1 MTIQRQ
7 KQNNSA
13 LWLVLG
19 GAFVLRMIL
28 AGVTEGYPYDM
39 SCFVAWGEK
48 LLADGPAGFYSG
60 GYFADYPPGYLF
72 VLGLVALVRQIF
84 SIPYEAGMTYV
95 LLAVVP
101 SLCDCA
107 AAALVW
113 HIGREKLPESRLPLL
128 LAAFVAFDPL
138 LLFDTAV
145 WKQIDGAFALPLLL
159 CFYLLEKRRYLPA
172 AVLYGVA
179 LAIKPQALLF
189 GPVLAVCFLVAIVQE
204 ENRFRA
210 FLRCFGGAALALF
223 PPLALGLPY
232 FGLTNLL
239 PKLLE
244 KYAGTAASYPYATIN
259 GFNWLAALGGNWA
272 PLDNTVLLGITWKQL
287 GFFNILLVTLGL
299 VYLAAHS
306 VREGRFSPLL
316 LVAYYGLGIFTLA
329 HCMHERYMVPGVL
342 LTLLAAAH
350 WDDIRLYAA
359 GFGMSLTGFLNLSTV
374 YSLTGSDDEWL
385 TSATSSSVAI
395 LVGLAETV
403 CFVLLLFAV

>member
-19 GAFVLRMIL
+19 GAFVLRVIL

-72 VLGLVALVRQIF
+72 VLGFVALVRQIF
-84 SIPYEAGMTYV
+84 AIPYEAGMTYV

-159 CFYLLEKRRYLPA
+159 CFYLLEKRR
-172 AVLYGVA
+172 
-179 LAIKPQALLF
+179 
-189 GPVLAVCFLVAIVQE
+189 
-204 ENRFRA
+204 
-210 FLRCFGGAALALF
+210 
-223 PPLALGLPY
+223 
-232 FGLTNLL
+232 
-239 PKLLE
+239 
-244 KYAGTAASYPYATIN
+244 
-259 GFNWLAALGGNWA
+259 
-272 PLDNTVLLGITWKQL
+272 
-287 GFFNILLVTLGL
+287 
-299 VYLAAHS
+299 
-306 VREGRFSPLL
+306 
-316 LVAYYGLGIFTLA
+316 
-329 HCMHERYMVPGVL
+329 
-342 LTLLAAAH
+342 
-350 WDDIRLYAA
+350 
-359 GFGMSLTGFLNLSTV
+359 
-374 YSLTGSDDEWL
+374 
-385 TSATSSSVAI
+385 
-395 LVGLAETV
+395 
-403 CFVLLLFAV
+403 

>member
-244 KYAGTAASYPYATIN
+244 KCRYSGK
-259 GFNWLAALGGNWA
+259 L
-272 PLDNTVLLGITWKQL
+272 PLRHHQ
-287 GFFNILLVTLGL
+287 
-299 VYLAAHS
+299 
-306 VREGRFSPLL
+306 RF
-316 LVAYYGLGIFTLA
+316 
-329 HCMHERYMVPGVL
+329 
-342 LTLLAAAH
+342 
-350 WDDIRLYAA
+350 
-359 GFGMSLTGFLNLSTV
+359 
-374 YSLTGSDDEWL
+374 
-385 TSATSSSVAI
+385 
-395 LVGLAETV
+395 
-403 CFVLLLFAV
+403 

>member
-72 VLGLVALVRQIF
+72 VLGFVALVRQIF

-179 LAIKPQALLF
+179 LAIQAPGAAVWAGAGRVFFGGHRAGRKPLPRVFALLRRC
-189 GPVLAVCFLVAIVQE
+189 GAGAV
-204 ENRFRA
+204 
-210 FLRCFGGAALALF
+210 
-223 PPLALGLPY
+223 P
-232 FGLTNLL
+232 
-239 PKLLE
+239 
-244 KYAGTAASYPYATIN
+244 
-259 GFNWLAALGGNWA
+259 
-272 PLDNTVLLGITWKQL
+272 
-287 GFFNILLVTLGL
+287 
-299 VYLAAHS
+299 
-306 VREGRFSPLL
+306 
-316 LVAYYGLGIFTLA
+316 
-329 HCMHERYMVPGVL
+329 
-342 LTLLAAAH
+342 
-350 WDDIRLYAA
+350 AA
-359 GFGMSLTGFLNLSTV
+359 GAGPALLWPDQFAAEAAGKICR
-374 YSLTGSDDEWL
+374 YSGKLPL
-385 TSATSSSVAI
+385 RHHQR
-395 LVGLAETV
+395 
-403 CFVLLLFAV
+403 F

>member
-39 SCFVAWGEK
+39 NCFVAWGEK

-84 SIPYEAGMTYV
+84 AIPYEAGMTYV

-128 LAAFVAFDPL
+128 LAAFIAFDPL

-189 GPVLAVCFLVAIVQE
+189 GPVLAVCFLAAIVQE

-306 VREGRFSPLL
+306 VREGRFSPLML
-316 LVAYYGLGIFTLA
+316 AAYYGLGIFTLA

-359 GFGMSLTGFLNLSTV
+359 GFGMSLTCILN
-374 YSLTGSDDEWL
+374 
-385 TSATSSSVAI
+385 
-395 LVGLAETV
+395 
-403 CFVLLLFAV
+403 

>member
-259 GFNWLAALGGNWA
+259 GFNWLAAGQAGLCPGVPHRIFGRCS
-272 PLDNTVLLGITWKQL
+272 VLCGDAAVHLHC
-287 GFFNILLVTLGL
+287 ILPAV
-299 VYLAAHS
+299 LAARPQFWS
-306 VREGRFSPLL
+306 GR
-316 LVAYYGLGIFTLA
+316 LVA
-329 HCMHERYMVPGVL
+329 VPGLDVQL
-342 LTLLAAAH
+342 PLH
-350 WDDIRLYAA
+350 A
-359 GFGMSLTGFLNLSTV
+359 GGDPPV
-374 YSLTGSDDEWL
+374 
-385 TSATSSSVAI
+385 
-395 LVGLAETV
+395 
-403 CFVLLLFAV
+403 

>member
-189 GPVLAVCFLVAIVQE
+189 GPVLAVCFLAAIVQE

-210 FLRCFGGAALALF
+210 FLRRWRC
-223 PPLALGLPY
+223 
-232 FGLTNLL
+232 
-239 PKLLE
+239 
-244 KYAGTAASYPYATIN
+244 SRR
-259 GFNWLAALGGNWA
+259 WRWA
-272 PLDNTVLLGITWKQL
+272 CL
-287 GFFNILLVTLGL
+287 
-299 VYLAAHS
+299 
-306 VREGRFSPLL
+306 
-316 LVAYYGLGIFTLA
+316 TLA
-329 HCMHERYMVPGVL
+329 
-342 LTLLAAAH
+342 
-350 WDDIRLYAA
+350 
-359 GFGMSLTGFLNLSTV
+359 
-374 YSLTGSDDEWL
+374 
-385 TSATSSSVAI
+385 
-395 LVGLAETV
+395 
-403 CFVLLLFAV
+403 

>member
-1 MTIQRQ
+1 M
-7 KQNNSA
+7 
-13 LWLVLG
+13 LG

-72 VLGLVALVRQIF
+72 VLGFVALVRQIF
-84 SIPYEAGMTYV
+84 AIPYEAGMTYV

-189 GPVLAVCFLVAIVQE
+189 GPVLAVCFLAAIVQE

-244 KYAGTAASYPYATIN
+244 KQDYEIQVATLNERNRIAREIHDSV
-259 GFNWLAALGGNWA
+259 GH
-272 PLDNTVLLGITWKQL
+272 LLSRSILQL
-287 GFFNILLVTLGL
+287 GALKAVHRQEPELNAQLDTLKSTLSQAMDSIRESVHDLHEESIDLRSQLETLCRGFTFCPPGHGARSA
-299 VYLAAHS
+299 VRAAHAIHFRLAGACCFLPRA
-306 VREGRFSPLL
+306 VERGFRRF
-316 LVAYYGLGIFTLA
+316 
-329 HCMHERYMVPGVL
+329 PGK
-342 LTLLAAAH
+342 
-350 WDDIRLYAA
+350 
-359 GFGMSLTGFLNLSTV
+359 
-374 YSLTGSDDEWL
+374 SDC
-385 TSATSSSVAI
+385 SKR
-395 LVGLAETV
+395 
-403 CFVLLLFAV
+403 C

>member
-72 VLGLVALVRQIF
+72 VLGFVALVRQIF
-84 SIPYEAGMTYV
+84 AMPYEAGMTYV

-128 LAAFVAFDPL
+128 LAAFAAFDPL

-145 WKQIDGAFALPLLL
+145 WKQIDGAFALPL
-159 CFYLLEKRRYLPA
+159 CCTAWRWPSSPRRCCLGRCWPCVFWRPSCRKKTA
-172 AVLYGVA
+172 SA
-179 LAIKPQALLF
+179 
-189 GPVLAVCFLVAIVQE
+189 
-204 ENRFRA
+204 RF
-210 FLRCFGGAALALF
+210 C
-223 PPLALGLPY
+223 
-232 FGLTNLL
+232 
-239 PKLLE
+239 
-244 KYAGTAASYPYATIN
+244 AASAVRR
-259 GFNWLAALGGNWA
+259 WRCSHRWRWA
-272 PLDNTVLLGITWKQL
+272 CL
-287 GFFNILLVTLGL
+287 
-299 VYLAAHS
+299 
-306 VREGRFSPLL
+306 
-316 LVAYYGLGIFTLA
+316 TLA
-329 HCMHERYMVPGVL
+329 
-342 LTLLAAAH
+342 
-350 WDDIRLYAA
+350 
-359 GFGMSLTGFLNLSTV
+359 
-374 YSLTGSDDEWL
+374 
-385 TSATSSSVAI
+385 
-395 LVGLAETV
+395 
-403 CFVLLLFAV
+403 

>member
-84 SIPYEAGMTYV
+84 AIPYEAGMTYV

-189 GPVLAVCFLVAIVQE
+189 GPVLAVCFLAAIVQE

-244 KYAGTAASYPYATIN
+244 KYA
-259 GFNWLAALGGNWA
+259 
-272 PLDNTVLLGITWKQL
+272 
-287 GFFNILLVTLGL
+287 
-299 VYLAAHS
+299 
-306 VREGRFSPLL
+306 R
-316 LVAYYGLGIFTLA
+316 
-329 HCMHERYMVPGVL
+329 
-342 LTLLAAAH
+342 
-350 WDDIRLYAA
+350 
-359 GFGMSLTGFLNLSTV
+359 
-374 YSLTGSDDEWL
+374 
-385 TSATSSSVAI
+385 
-395 LVGLAETV
+395 
-403 CFVLLLFAV
+403 

>member
-72 VLGLVALVRQIF
+72 VLGFVTLVRQIF
-84 SIPYEAGMTYV
+84 AIPYEAGMTYV

-189 GPVLAVCFLVAIVQE
+189 GPVLAVCFLAAIVQE

-210 FLRCFGGAALALF
+210 FLRCFGRAALARF
-223 PPLALGLPY
+223 PPLPLGSPYLGL
-232 FGLTNLL
+232 THLL
-239 PKLLE
+239 QK
-244 KYAGTAASYPYATIN
+244 
-259 GFNWLAALGGNWA
+259 
-272 PLDNTVLLGITWKQL
+272 
-287 GFFNILLVTLGL
+287 
-299 VYLAAHS
+299 
-306 VREGRFSPLL
+306 
-316 LVAYYGLGIFTLA
+316 
-329 HCMHERYMVPGVL
+329 
-342 LTLLAAAH
+342 
-350 WDDIRLYAA
+350 RL
-359 GFGMSLTGFLNLSTV
+359 NQ
-374 YSLTGSDDEWL
+374 
-385 TSATSSSVAI
+385 
-395 LVGLAETV
+395 
-403 CFVLLLFAV
+403 